1 MFAFKAGAIIGL
13 AIIVHYADVVK
24 YLHLCY
30 IRAYRAVPVFVGFQ
44 WLAWARP
51 CLGVLRC
58 QIRGQGRICPTAA
71 KAAVCHRPAPLAAL
85 VLLGLISPAQGQ
97 APETPAACAANKGV
111 CPTADNGGLSVIK

>member
-1 MFAFKAGAIIGL
+1 MIYTVLLCCAG
-13 AIIVHYADVVK
+13 
-24 YLHLCY
+24 
-30 IRAYRAVPVFVGFQ
+30 F
-44 WLAWARP
+44 
-51 CLGVLRC
+51 GVLSGAGMWAAMFERTRI